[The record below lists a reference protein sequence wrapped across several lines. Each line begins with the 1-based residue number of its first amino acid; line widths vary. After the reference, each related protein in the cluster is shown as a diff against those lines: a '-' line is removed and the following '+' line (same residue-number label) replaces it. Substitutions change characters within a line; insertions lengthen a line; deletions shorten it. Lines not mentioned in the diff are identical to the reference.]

1 VNTLVAN
8 VLRQLAVDDV
18 DGDAVSANHSA
29 AVQQRV
35 LDLVGP
41 LPDGWAVLALGGLAR
56 RQLLPGTDVDL
67 LFLHRDPNDA
77 IGAVV
82 DLGAIVARLWD
93 AGLKASWS
101 VRAAADLV
109 SLFELV
115 DGKDGHAAMALL
127 EARPIGGDLAFAKAA
142 LTQLRRGLGSTR
154 RQRLL
159 QARLNEAFRRRA
171 RFFHSPSLVEPD
183 VKDGPGGLRDVHLLG
198 WVGLCTS
205 GVDVDVAGGDT
216 LRALLTAGVL
226 LPSEFDAVVQARR
239 ELLTVRAALLCTSPG
254 EQRLHAGA
262 GETAAQAVSSSSLDA
277 GMRPGEALV
286 RRATRAMRQCLVV
299 VDDALV
305 RLLPREVA
313 WPLRVRQPRTAL
325 GLGDLLSSTETTS
338 FPGPL
343 TGLLER
349 GLLASILPD
358 IERLQGRVKHDGVH
372 AFCTDA
378 HLARCGDLALA
389 IVGGAPTSALGDVA
403 LPAPLRP
410 VLMRLERSAVVVAG
424 ALFHD
429 IGKGLPGDHSE
440 VGEAIAR
447 RELPRLGL
455 SDDDIDDVCFII
467 RHHLLLSNTVQ
478 RSDLGDPRVIDALT
492 ETITTTARLD
502 ALALVTWCDWCAVG
516 PGVGTAWKGRLLA
529 DGVEVVRQALLQPE
543 LRARD
548 EQAIRSHARQVL
560 TRAGVEGADAFVDGA
575 SAAWLRS
582 RSSALLVDDARAYA
596 TLLTRGAG
604 AVVAAPVPGVPQ
616 RAWVLAPDRRG
627 LLADLAAAFASE
639 GVNVLDAALDVRADA
654 TAFDGF
660 VIDDGR
666 AGVLHID
673 TSEILEGAL
682 RDAIRQRVRKP
693 AARKAVHVV
702 TPRVRVVDATAE
714 RVVVEVRGADRRG
727 LLHDLARVFAE
738 HELSITLARLHTEG
752 ARVTDVF
759 TAVATGAGII
769 DDEKKQ
775 RLTSALL
782 ACVGT

>member
-1 VNTLVAN
+1 VNTLVAH
-8 VLRQLAVDDV
+8 VLQQLAVDDV
-18 DGDAVSANHSA
+18 DGDSIAANHSA

-35 LDLVGP
+35 LELVGP
-41 LPDGWAVLALGGLAR
+41 LPGGWAVLALGGLAR

-67 LFLHRDPNDA
+67 LFLHHDPNDA

-82 DLGAIVARLWD
+82 DIGAIIARLWD

-127 EARPIGGDLAFAKAA
+127 EARPIGGDLGFAKAA
-142 LTQLRRGLGSTR
+142 LTQLRRSLGSTR

-159 QARLNEAFRRRA
+159 LARLNEAFRRRA
-171 RFFHSPSLVEPD
+171 RFFHSPALVEPD

-198 WVGLCTS
+198 WVGLCAS
-205 GVDVDVAGGDT
+205 GVDVDVADGDT
-216 LRALLTAGVL
+216 LQALLTAGVL
-226 LPSEFDAVVQARR
+226 LPSEFDAVVAARR
-239 ELLTVRAALLCTSPG
+239 ALLTVRAALLCAAPG
-254 EQRLHAGA
+254 EQRLHAA
-262 GETAAQAVSSSSLDA
+262 AAEMAAQAVSSSSLEA

-286 RRATRAMRQCLVV
+286 RRATRAMRQCLVA

-305 RLLPREVA
+305 RLLPRDVP
-313 WPLRVRQPRTAL
+313 WPLRVRQPRTAV

-349 GLLASILPD
+349 GVLSAVLPD

-389 IVGGAPTSALGDVA
+389 IVGGASSTTLGDLA

-410 VLMRLERSAVVVAG
+410 VLLRLERSAVVVAG

-455 SDDDIDDVCFII
+455 SDDDVDDVCFII

-478 RSDLGDPRVIDALT
+478 RSDLGDPKVVDALT

-529 DGVEVVRQALLQPE
+529 DGVDVVRQALLQPE

-548 EQAIRSHARQVL
+548 EQAIRSHARGVL
-560 TRAGVEGADAFVDGA
+560 ERAGVSDASAFVAGA

-582 RSSALLVDDARAYA
+582 RTASSLVDDARAYA
-596 TLLTRGAG
+596 ALLARRGG
-604 AVVAAPVPGVPQ
+604 AVVAQPVLGVPQ
-616 RAWVLAPDRRG
+616 RAWVLAADRRG
-627 LLADLAAAFASE
+627 LLADLAAAFSSE

-654 TAFDGF
+654 MAFDCF
-660 VIDDGR
+660 VVDDGR
-666 AGVLHID
+666 GGVLQLDAAH
-673 TSEILEGAL
+673 ILESAL
-682 RDAIRQRVRKP
+682 VDAMAQRVRKP
-693 AARKAVHVV
+693 AARKATQVV
-702 TPRVRVVDATAE
+702 SPRVRFVEASS
-714 RVVVEVRGADRRG
+714 RRIVVEVRGADRRG

-738 HELSITLARLHTEG
+738 HELSISLARLHTEG

-759 TAVATGAGII
+759 TAVVSDGAVF
-769 DDEKKQ
+769 DDDQKQ

-782 ACVGT
+782 SCVAS